1 MDGVG
6 GVEACGTEDVAE
18 FVTGWVEAIIIIAA
32 AAAIVFSST
41 SEGGAKGVERDSG
54 EVDTEIG
61 SGGGGG
67 GSSSIAAWRR
77 SRLANAFER
86 EGSFGLGT
94 LAASATMRGVSSR
107 GVCRPMEGGGGG
119 RL

>member
-6 GVEACGTEDVAE
+6 GVEACGTEDVPE
-18 FVTGWVEAIIIIAA
+18 FVAGWVEAIIITAA
-32 AAAIVFSST
+32 TAAIVFSST
-41 SEGGAKGVERDSG
+41 SEGGAKGVDRDSG
-54 EVDTEIG
+54 EVGTKIG
-61 SGGGGG
+61 SGGGRGG
-67 GSSSIAAWRR
+67 SSIAAWRR

-86 EGSFGLGT
+86 EGSFGLGA
-94 LAASATMRGVSSR
+94 LAASATMRWVSSR